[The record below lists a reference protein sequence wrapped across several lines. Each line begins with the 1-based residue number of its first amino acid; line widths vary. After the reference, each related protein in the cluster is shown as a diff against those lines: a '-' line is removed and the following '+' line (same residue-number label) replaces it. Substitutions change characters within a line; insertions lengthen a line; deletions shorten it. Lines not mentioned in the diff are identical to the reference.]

1 VDLFHLWF
9 RCVAVLSAT
18 KPAYELASADLVVRQ
33 LDELSLVNLKQL
45 FSQEDTENPNLFGSP
60 QVCRPP

>member
-1 VDLFHLWF
+1 M
-9 RCVAVLSAT
+9 LSST

-45 FSQEDTENPNLFGSP
+45 FSQEDTENPNLFGQP
-60 QVCRPP
+60 QVRRPP